1 MVEGQGRYFNV
12 VSINSLVLCTTIK
25 INALVVYR
33 SKSRQSSRFIF
44 VSLRSRASWHYV
56 ICHEAKTGVAKIVE
70 SALDIGLEKNWRLAA
85 SFLLRGLLAGVC
97 RTGVL
102 LALLS
107 STAALAGAQSNSR
120 QGDSNAAVQ
129 TQMQNVK
136 FRFTESATVYIKM
149 LNGELLPT
157 ENAEFPIFDN
167 KESFRL
173 RIGYAEIDIAAGD
186 LANVFNAYVFAGANS
201 PLKGVSMSIEN
212 GHLKIKGKLH
222 DVGTIPFET
231 ESTVSPTEDGKILL
245 QTGKVKA
252 LHVPVKGI
260 MNLFGVEIAD
270 LIKNGKLPGI
280 EARGDD
286 LVLDPSLV
294 FPAPHMEG
302 RVTATRIEGNTIVL
316 TFGDKNHAG
325 KARQAGNYMSFRG
338 NRLRFGKLT
347 MTDVDM
353 TLIDMDPADPFDFFL
368 DRYKDQIAA
377 GYSKISSNSA
387 LRIFV
392 RDFNKLKKSGA
403 AAKGAN

>member
-1 MVEGQGRYFNV
+1 
-12 VSINSLVLCTTIK
+12 L
-25 INALVVYR
+25 
-33 SKSRQSSRFIF
+33 
-44 VSLRSRASWHYV
+44 
-56 ICHEAKTGVAKIVE
+56 HEAKTGVAKIVE
-70 SALDIGLEKNWRLAA
+70 SALDIGLKKNWRLAA
-85 SFLLRGLLAGVC
+85 SFLLRGF
-97 RTGVL
+97 
-102 LALLS
+102 
-107 STAALAGAQSNSR
+107 LAGAWCLMLVLVSAAVPRVGAQANSR

-129 TQMQNVK
+129 TQMKNV
-136 FRFTESATVYIKM
+136 RYHFTESATVYIKT
-149 LNGELLPT
+149 LSGELLPT
-157 ENAEFPIFDN
+157 EGADLPIFDDRN
-167 KESFRL
+167 SFRL
-173 RIGYAEIDIAAGD
+173 RIGYAEINIAAGD
-186 LANVFNAYVFAGANS
+186 LASVFNSYVFARANS

-231 ESTVSPTEDGKILL
+231 ESTLSPTDDGKILL
-245 QTGKVKA
+245 RMGKVKA

-260 MNLFGVEIAD
+260 MNLLGVEIAD
-270 LIKNGKLPGI
+270 LIKNGKLLGI

-316 TFGDKNHAG
+316 TFGDKNRAT
-325 KARQAGNYMSFRG
+325 KARQAGNYISFRG

-353 TLIDMDPADPFDFFL
+353 TLIDMDPTDPFDFFL

-377 GYSKISSNSA
+377 GYSKISSNAA

-392 RDFNKLKKSGA
+392 KDFNKLGKSKVT
-403 AAKGAN
+403 AKGAD

>member
-1 MVEGQGRYFNV
+1 M
-12 VSINSLVLCTTIK
+12 
-25 INALVVYR
+25 
-33 SKSRQSSRFIF
+33 
-44 VSLRSRASWHYV
+44 
-56 ICHEAKTGVAKIVE
+56 E
-70 SALDIGLEKNWRLAA
+70 SALDIGLKKNWRLAA
-85 SFLLRGLLAGVC
+85 SFLLRGFLAGVC

-149 LNGELLPT
+149 LSGELLPN
-157 ENAEFPIFDN
+157 EGSEFPVFDN

-173 RIGYAEIDIAAGD
+173 RIGYAEIDIAPGD
-186 LANVFNAYVFAGANS
+186 LASLFNSYIFARASS

-231 ESTVSPTEDGKILL
+231 ESTLNPTDDGKILL
-245 QTGKVKA
+245 HTAKVKA

-270 LIKNGKLPGI
+270 LIKNGKLPGV
-280 EARGDD
+280 EAHGDD
-286 LVLDPSLV
+286 LVLDPALV

-302 RVTATRIEGNTIVL
+302 RVTETRIEGNTIVL
-316 TFGDKNHAG
+316 TFGDKNRAT
-325 KARQAGNYMSFRG
+325 KARQAGNYISFRG

-392 RDFNKLKKSGA
+392 KDFNKLGKSKFS
-403 AAKGAN
+403 AKSAD

>member
-1 MVEGQGRYFNV
+1 MVE
-12 VSINSLVLCTTIK
+12 TT
-25 INALVVYR
+25 
-33 SKSRQSSRFIF
+33 
-44 VSLRSRASWHYV
+44 
-56 ICHEAKTGVAKIVE
+56 
-70 SALDIGLEKNWRLAA
+70 LDIALKKNWRLAA
-85 SFLLRGLLAGVC
+85 SLLLRGI
-97 RTGVL
+97 
-102 LALLS
+102 
-107 STAALAGAQSNSR
+107 LAGAWCLVLVLVSASVPRVGPQANPR

-129 TQMQNVK
+129 TQMQNVM
-136 FRFTESATVYIKM
+136 FHFTESATVYIKT
-149 LNGELLPT
+149 LSGELLPN
-157 ENAEFPIFDN
+157 EGSEFPVFDN
-167 KESFRL
+167 KESFRVG
-173 RIGYAEIDIAAGD
+173 IWYAEIDIGAGD
-186 LANVFNAYVFAGANS
+186 LASVFNSYVFARANS

-222 DVGTIPFET
+222 DVGSVPFET
-231 ESTVSPTEDGKILL
+231 ESTLSPTDDGKILL
-245 QTGKVKA
+245 RTGKVKA

-270 LIKNGKLPGI
+270 LIKNGKLPGV

-316 TFGDKNHAG
+316 TFGDKNRAT
-325 KARQAGNYMSFRG
+325 KARQTGNYMSFRG

-353 TLIDMDPADPFDFFL
+353 TLIDMDPTDPFDFFL

-377 GYSKISSNSA
+377 GYSKISSNST

-392 RDFNKLKKSGA
+392 RDFNKLGKSKVS
-403 AAKGAN
+403 AKGAD

>member
-1 MVEGQGRYFNV
+1 M
-12 VSINSLVLCTTIK
+12 L
-25 INALVVYR
+25 
-33 SKSRQSSRFIF
+33 F
-44 VSLRSRASWHYV
+44 VN
-56 ICHEAKTGVAKIVE
+56 EAKTGDAKIVE
-70 SALDIGLEKNWRLAA
+70 GALDIGLKKNWRLAA
-85 SFLLRGLLAGVC
+85 AFLLMGILAGAWC
-97 RTGVL
+97 L
-102 LALLS
+102 MLALVS
-107 STAALAGAQSNSR
+107 AAVPRVGAQSNPRESV
-120 QGDSNAAVQ
+120 SNAAVQ

-136 FRFTESATVYIKM
+136 YHFTESATVYIKM
-149 LNGELLPT
+149 LSGELLPN
-157 ENAEFPIFDN
+157 EGSEFPVFDN

-186 LANVFNAYVFAGANS
+186 LASVFNSYVFARASS

-212 GHLKIKGKLH
+212 GHLTIKGKLH

-231 ESTVSPTEDGKILL
+231 ESALSPTEDGKLL
-245 QTGKVKA
+245 LRTGKVKA

-270 LIKNGKLPGI
+270 LIQNGKLPGI
-280 EARGDD
+280 ESRGDD

-316 TFGDKNHAG
+316 TFGDKDRAT

-353 TLIDMDPADPFDFFL
+353 TLIDMDPSDPFDFFL

-387 LRIFV
+387 LRIFAK
-392 RDFNKLKKSGA
+392 DFNKMKKPGVA
-403 AAKGAN
+403 TKGTN

>member
-1 MVEGQGRYFNV
+1 MKRTGDGG
-12 VSINSLVLCTTIK
+12 I
-25 INALVVYR
+25 VY
-33 SKSRQSSRFIF
+33 
-44 VSLRSRASWHYV
+44 
-56 ICHEAKTGVAKIVE
+56 T
-70 SALDIGLEKNWRLAA
+70 DIEIGFKKNWRIVA
-85 SFLLRGLLAGVC
+85 SFLLTGLLTGAC
-97 RTGVL
+97 RACL
-102 LALLS
+102 FLALMPATVGRL
-107 STAALAGAQSNSR
+107 GAQSNSR

-129 TQMQNVK
+129 TQMQNVM
-136 FRFTESATVYIKM
+136 FHFSESATAYIKA
-149 LNGELLPT
+149 LSGELLPT
-157 ENAEFPIFDN
+157 ESAEFPVFDN
-167 KESFRL
+167 KDSFRL
-173 RIGYAEIDIAAGD
+173 RIGYAEIDIGAPD
-186 LANVFNAYVFAGANS
+186 LASIFNSYVFARANS
-201 PLKGVSMSIEN
+201 PLRGVSMSIEN
-212 GHLKIKGKLH
+212 GHLNIKGKLH

-231 ESTVSPTEDGKILL
+231 ESTLSPTDDGKILL
-245 QTGKVKA
+245 RTAKVKA

-270 LIKNGKLPGI
+270 LIKNGKLPGV

-316 TFGDKNHAG
+316 TFGDKNRAT
-325 KARQAGNYMSFRG
+325 KARQTGNYMSFRG

-392 RDFNKLKKSGA
+392 RDFNKLGKSKA